1 MEGNDQST
9 ITYISFNQS
18 ELDISKMNNEEE
30 EKDYSNFRKWT
41 DNILNSFNEIKTLRK
56 NFILDEYDKLT
67 KKIRKNIRD
76 IRKTYF
82 NEKSE
87 NENIKKLKKK
97 NKIQSNSNQQYSS
110 TNQSNIIT
118 NIPSN
123 QGNNSNTNSRQEN
136 INTNVNTNT
145 YNKITKL
152 NETSTSFLENR
163 KEYNK
168 INNNKKNM
176 YEIYNIL
183 LEIVSFLLCY
193 EDIYINYENKSSYF
207 TLKLFLQMSTL
218 HFFKNIEKHDFI
230 LMLIN
235 KISNILIK
243 YNYLQKSD
251 ESTKKILTLNEKEI
265 NNLKDILI
273 YDKKFMKQIQNKLKI
288 EIDKIDLTHKV
299 EKIKEEKILENLII
313 NKENQEEL
321 EINFED
327 DINYKFHKLNLENEI
342 LENIQNN
349 LDENHKMFLKE
360 PIKKELEIFN
370 LLMNKLSKYKTPLIK
385 KKFIEIIVRNKEI
398 FKRVLL
404 CWRNARSSK
413 RLFN

>member
-30 EKDYSNFRKWT
+30 EEKDYSNFRKWT
-41 DNILNSFNEIKTLRK
+41 DNILNSFNEIKALRK
-56 NFILDEYDKLT
+56 NFNLDEYDKLT

-123 QGNNSNTNSRQEN
+123 QGNNSNTNTNSRQEN
-136 INTNVNTNT
+136 INTNINTIT

-163 KEYNK
+163 IEYNK

-183 LEIVSFLLCY
+183 LE
-193 EDIYINYENKSSYF
+193 
-207 TLKLFLQMSTL
+207 LFLFYYAM
-218 HFFKNIEKHDFI
+218 KIFI
-230 LMLIN
+230 
-235 KISNILIK
+235 
-243 YNYLQKSD
+243 
-251 ESTKKILTLNEKEI
+251 
-265 NNLKDILI
+265 
-273 YDKKFMKQIQNKLKI
+273 
-288 EIDKIDLTHKV
+288 
-299 EKIKEEKILENLII
+299 
-313 NKENQEEL
+313 
-321 EINFED
+321 
-327 DINYKFHKLNLENEI
+327 
-342 LENIQNN
+342 
-349 LDENHKMFLKE
+349 
-360 PIKKELEIFN
+360 
-370 LLMNKLSKYKTPLIK
+370 
-385 KKFIEIIVRNKEI
+385 
-398 FKRVLL
+398 
-404 CWRNARSSK
+404 
-413 RLFN
+413 